1 MKNYLKNNH
10 YHIIKYFFYT
20 GQYSMSID
28 KLLYSIVAWHG
39 NAKWRHHEDTGKKTG
54 GKVCGYCKK
63 KKRFLDSLCVSDHL
77 AE

>member
-39 NAKWRHHEDTGKKTG
+39 NAKWRHHEDTGKK
-54 GKVCGYCKK
+54 KEEKCVDIAKRKK
-63 KKRFLDSLCVSDHL
+63 GF
-77 AE
+77 